1 MSYAVMR
8 PKRVTNVDTA
18 KKAWTSDD
26 IPYGIYCA
34 FLFVALVALY
44 VPFFNIQSYADQTL
58 KMDEGSTSHILAVLN
73 VGSVFGRILPSIIAD
88 KVGAL
93 ESSLFCAAVAS
104 VLCFCW
110 LAINNVGG
118 LVVFAIAYGCVSGT
132 ITGISPAVVANL
144 SSDLTRVGRRIGVC
158 FGLASFGLLI
168 GNPIAA
174 SLVGLQATRFER
186 LQVFCG
192 GTMLFSALILCLAI
206 LVKRLSSGHHFA

>member
-8 PKRVTNVDTA
+8 PKRVTNVDTT

-73 VGSVFGRILPSIIAD
+73 VAD

-144 SSDLTRVGRRIGVC
+144 SSDLTRVGRRIGIC

-168 GNPIAA
+168 GNPIAT
-174 SLVGLQATRFER
+174 SLVGLQPTRFEK

-206 LVKRLSSGHHFA
+206 FVKRLSSGHHSA